1 MRLALI
7 ILCLFGILVCCA
19 AEAKAYPQLS
29 KKQEKI
35 AKRGLPHAVQ
45 KYAHVVNR
53 YWSKYL
59 WKDGHRRLSVRALRN
74 ALCVIW
80 WESNG
85 RRYCKTGVHC
95 GIFQIRRDHFRGR
108 NPWRIVSQAAT
119 SGMLYARLGWRPW
132 AQTAY
137 RGVP

>member
-1 MRLALI
+1 MRCALI

-29 KKQEKI
+29 KKQE
-35 AKRGLPHAVQ
+35 AKAKKGLPRAVQ

-59 WKDGHRRLSVRALRN
+59 WKDGHRRLSVKVLRN

-80 WESNG
+80 WESRGKKYDRLG
-85 RRYCKTGVHC
+85 RYC
-95 GIFQIRRDHFRGR
+95 GIFQIDVAHFKGR

-119 SGMLYARLGWRPW
+119 SGMLFARLGWRPW

-137 RGVP
+137 RGEP